1 MRSHHRP
8 PSLGQP
14 AAVDWI
20 DTGDKKSDEKT
31 SMSLSFPK

>member
-20 DTGDKKSDEKT
+20 DTGDKNDEKT